1 MLHAFYIHG
10 LRIETRMVTRETTTI
25 SLDRSD
31 TYERLEEFKYETRS
45 RSFNAAVEKLLDE
58 AGVEPSQGE

>member
-1 MLHAFYIHG
+1 MA
-10 LRIETRMVTRETTTI
+10 TRETTTI

-45 RSFNAAVEKLLDE
+45 RSFNDAVEKLLDE
-58 AGVEPSQGE
+58 VGVEASQGE

>member
-1 MLHAFYIHG
+1 MA
-10 LRIETRMVTRETTTI
+10 TRETTTI

-58 AGVEPSQGE
+58 VGVEASQGE